1 VRRLAGL
8 LIAAALALSCVVSAC
23 GAPDR
28 KAEANKLEQAIKE
41 MPGVQDSNV
50 SYTNGFENGATV
62 LIWVYMPDA
71 APKQI
76 EDVVARINA
85 VRGDAFKAFDQT
97 AEFAVTP
104 SRTIRVKRGAELD
117 SASVAADAE
126 SLRRL
131 SVAVDAAEISMF
143 RNKSTADL
151 KLNKVTTLANNVFP
165 AIRAAFGDDAHLD
178 LDMVPASNIDE
189 PSWRVAFPFTAA
201 DQQRVDQQ
209 IAAMPVSIWA
219 ITVGLPGAIAS
230 LSVGLH
236 NRDTAYQDLVSV
248 IGTTGAGPAH
258 ALNLSW
264 RWEGDRADK
273 SPNFSGS
280 VQVGAC
286 GYIPN
291 SEAELHPETYLTA
304 DARALQQRLRK
315 QFDTCP
321 K

>member
-1 VRRLAGL
+1 MRRIAGL
-8 LIAAALALSCVVSAC
+8 LIAAALALPCVVSAC

-28 KAEANKLEQAIKE
+28 KAEADQLEQAIKE

-50 SYTNGFENGATV
+50 SYTDGFENGANV
-62 LIWVYMPDA
+62 HIWVYLPDA

-104 SRTIRVKRGAELD
+104 NRTVRVKRGAELD

-131 SVAVDAAEISMF
+131 SVAVDAAEISIF
-143 RNKSTADL
+143 RNKSTAGL
-151 KLNKVTTLANNVFP
+151 KLNEVTTLANNVFP

-178 LDMVPASNIDE
+178 LDMLPASNIDE
-189 PSWRVAFPFTAA
+189 PSWRVAFPFIAA
-201 DQQRVDQQ
+201 YQQRVDQQ

-219 ITVGLPGAIAS
+219 ITVGLHGAIAT

-248 IGTTGAGPAH
+248 IGITGAGPAH

>member
-1 VRRLAGL
+1 VRRIASL
-8 LIAAALALSCVVSAC
+8 LIVLACVVSAC

-28 KAEANKLEQAIKE
+28 KAVADQLEQSIKS
-41 MPGVQDSNV
+41 MPGVQDANV
-50 SYTNGFENGATV
+50 NYTNGFENGATV
-62 LIWVYMPDA
+62 HLTVYLPDA

-76 EDVVARINA
+76 EDVVARINT

-97 AEFAVTP
+97 AEFMVTP
-104 SRTIRVKRGAELD
+104 SRTVVVKRGAELD
-117 SASVAADAE
+117 GASIAADAE

-131 SVAVDAAEISMF
+131 SVGVTAAETTIF
-143 RNKSTADL
+143 RTKSTADL
-151 KLNKVTTLANNVFP
+151 HLNEVTTRADNVFP
-165 AIRAAFGDDAHLD
+165 ALRAAFGDDAHLD
-178 LDMVPASNIDE
+178 LDMLPASNITE
-189 PSWRVAFPFTAA
+189 PSWRVALPFTAA

-209 IAAMPVSIWA
+209 LAAMPVSIWA
-219 ITVGLPGAIAS
+219 ITVGPHGAITG
-230 LSVGLH
+230 LSVGIH
-236 NRDTAYQDLVSV
+236 NRDTAYQDLVAV

-273 SPNFSGS
+273 HPNFSGS

-291 SEAELHPETYLTA
+291 AESEVHPETYLTP
-304 DARALQQRLRK
+304 DARALQQRLRT

-321 K
+321 R